1 MLAAYTTGLVLLQQR
16 PRESG
21 GLQGG
26 GALLHKGCFSI
37 LHRQFVTLGVY
48 EHLTEVAGIDLEVRA
63 EARSYHTRGRPRV
76 TYIQGMGRGR

>member
-16 PRESG
+16 ESQ
-21 GLQGG
+21 LQG

-37 LHRQFVTLGVY
+37 LHRQFITLGVY
-48 EHLTEVAGIDLEVRA
+48 EHLKTVAGIDLEVRA
-63 EARSYHTRGRPRV
+63 EARSYHYNTRGRPRV